1 MSETLSWKDSITR
14 TGYTEIDGEKVMQ
27 HVCSISMDAQYNMTV
42 YSVKIDKELYKANRD
57 VCRADAAEF
66 EDACYELQK
75 TYSAKRAQEVSEE

>member
-14 TGYTEIDGEKVMQ
+14 TGYTEIDGKKVMQ
-27 HVCSISMDAQYNMTV
+27 HVCSISMDAPYNMTV
-42 YSVKIDKELYKANRD
+42 NSVKINEELYKSNRD

-75 TYSAKRAQEVSEE
+75 TYLAKRAQEVSEE